1 MQHAEGALSMDLPT
15 LIQTI
20 ANAIVAGSVYAII
33 AVGLAMAF
41 GVMKMAN
48 FAHGEFFMAGAY
60 VVYVFY
66 ALLGWPFPAAVLMAI
81 PIVGAMGIATERFI
95 FRPTRD
101 NVLAGFMATAGLAFI
116 LQVLVGQTWG
126 VGLMRSVPTPYMGA
140 MDIVGAKVGWQRVL
154 VIPSAMGMLSA
165 LWYFLYR
172 IKAGKALRACA
183 QDPETA
189 RLQGININRMTMLAM
204 AISGASAGLA
214 GALMAPIH
222 PVTPY
227 MGHGVIL
234 TAFIVVV
241 MGGMESIAGAVLA
254 AVLLGFVHTFVTTL
268 YDAVTA
274 QMVGVA
280 CMALVLIVR
289 PQGLLGRVKA

>member
-1 MQHAEGALSMDLPT
+1 MDLPT

-20 ANAIVAGSVYAII
+20 ANSIVAGSIYAVI

-66 ALLGWPFPAAVLMAI
+66 ALMGWPFPAAVLMAI
-81 PIVGAMGIATERFI
+81 PIVGAMGIATERLI
-95 FRPTRD
+95 FLPTRE

-140 MDIVGAKVGWQRVL
+140 MDVVGAKIGWQRVL
-154 VIPSAMGMLSA
+154 VIPSAVAMLTA
-165 LWYFLYR
+165 LWFFLYR
-172 IKAGKALRACA
+172 VKAGKALRACA
-183 QDPETA
+183 QDAETA

-254 AVLLGFVHTFVTTL
+254 AILLGFVHTFVTTL
-268 YDAVTA
+268 SDAVTA

-280 CMALVLIVR
+280 CMALVLVVR